1 MIKSMTGYGRT
12 ESALAGKRIVA
23 EIKSLNHK
31 NLEISVRF
39 PNVLSPLEIPIKK
52 RISDTISRGRVEIS
66 IRFDTDQGATDSDRL
81 FANIPLIRNYYEL
94 LVAIKEEFGLS
105 DPVTLDLLAN
115 VKNGI
120 YAAEAQIDP
129 EETWPVISNLVDR
142 AVDAL
147 MDMKKIEGTLLYADF
162 TERVNLIKTYLDSM
176 KPKAPQVVQEYK
188 VRLSE
193 RLEEL
198 ANGVQIDPL
207 RLAQEIAIMA
217 EKIDITEEIVRLDSH
232 IHQLRDLLESLEPVG
247 RKMDFLFQEMHR
259 EINTIGSKSSD
270 LDISRNVIDIKTEL
284 AKLREQ
290 VQNIE

>member
-1 MIKSMTGYGRT
+1 MTGYGRA
-12 ESALAGKRIVA
+12 ESALEGKRIVA
-23 EIKSLNHK
+23 EIKSLNHR

-39 PNVLSPLEIPIKK
+39 PNVLSPLEVPIKK
-52 RISDTISRGRVEIS
+52 RISERISRGRVEIS
-66 IRFDTDQGATDSDRL
+66 IRFDADQGGADSDSL
-81 FANIPLIRNYYEL
+81 FVNMPLMRNYYEL
-94 LVAIKEEFGLS
+94 LTAIKEEFGLADS
-105 DPVTLDLLAN
+105 ITLELLAN
-115 VKNGI
+115 VRNGI

-129 EETWPVISNLVDR
+129 ENAWPVICGVVDG
-142 AVDAL
+142 AVEAL
-147 MDMKKIEGTLLYADF
+147 IDMKKVEGTLLYADF
-162 TERVNLIKTYLDSM
+162 TERINLIKQYLDSL

-188 VRLSE
+188 ARLSE

-198 ANGVQIDPL
+198 AGGVQIDPL

-217 EKIDITEEIVRLDSH
+217 DKIDITEEIVRLDSH
-232 IHQLRDLLESLEPVG
+232 MHQLRNLLESLEPVG

-270 LDISRNVIDIKTEL
+270 LDISRNVIEIKTEL